1 MSGLAMDIREHVMNS
16 KRIYIL
22 IGLLTVP
29 SASAFAYVDPGTG
42 SMALQ
47 FLIGGLFAAALTIKT
62 YYYKIKSTLTN
73 LFGRTGKAGET
84 EGSADDGDVTSQP
97 LP

>member
-1 MSGLAMDIREHVMNS
+1 MNS
-16 KRIYIL
+16 KRMYIF

-47 FLIGGLFAAALTIKT
+47 FLIGGIFAAALTIKT
-62 YYYKIKSTLTN
+62 YYYKIKSTLAN
-73 LFGRTGKAGET
+73 LFGSGDKAENSDGP
-84 EGSADDGDVTSQP
+84 ADDGDVTSQS

>member
-1 MSGLAMDIREHVMNS
+1 MNS
-16 KRIYIL
+16 KRMYIF

-47 FLIGGLFAAALTIKT
+47 FLIGGIFAAALTIKT
-62 YYYKIKSTLTN
+62 YYYKIKSTLAN
-73 LFGRTGKAGET
+73 LFGTAGNSQKPER
-84 EGSADDGDVTSQP
+84 SADDSDVSSQS
-97 LP
+97 LS

>member
-1 MSGLAMDIREHVMNS
+1 MNS
-16 KRIYIL
+16 KRMYIF

-47 FLIGGLFAAALTIKT
+47 FLIGGIFAAALTIKT
-62 YYYKIKSTLTN
+62 YYYKIKSTLVN
-73 LFGRTGKAGET
+73 LFGSGDKAGKS
-84 EGSADDGDVTSQP
+84 EGSADNGDVTSES

>member
-1 MSGLAMDIREHVMNS
+1 MNS
-16 KRIYIL
+16 KRMYIF

-47 FLIGGLFAAALTIKT
+47 FLIGGIFAAALTIKT
-62 YYYKIKSTLTN
+62 YYYKIKATLAN
-73 LFGRTGKAGET
+73 LFGGGDKAKKI
-84 EGSADDGDVTSQP
+84 EGSADSGDVTSQS